1 MGNCHVEGEGSR
13 HIVGMSRCL
22 WRSNDGDCVTP
33 VCVCMY
39 VCMHM
44 HDVRYV
50 CTNQKRSRHTTHA
63 YTHTTPDWNNAYTAY
78 LSHLDISDHQKIF
91 LYQTKTTWV
100 NTTAFSKFW
109 FHLVVVKK
117 ILNLLSPMWK
127 CNSVKVS
134 VHNPTTWKRMR
145 KKGIQGRI
153 PRWKPFLTR
162 KNTKPR
168 LTFEPHG
175 FWENIPWTD
184 ETKTELF
191 WCKNKDGDVKTPA
204 LNDSKETKSR
214 FWIRI
219 VKVWT

>member
-1 MGNCHVEGEGSR
+1 MTVTVSPQ
-13 HIVGMSRCL
+13 
-22 WRSNDGDCVTP
+22 CVY
-33 VCVCMY
+33 VCMY
-39 VCMHM
+39 AHAWCAICVHEPEAFQT
-44 HDVRYV
+44 HNPRIHPHYTRLKQRLHSIFVTLRYF
-50 CTNQKRSRHTTHA
+50 RSS
-63 YTHTTPDWNNAYTAY
+63 N
-78 LSHLDISDHQKIF
+78 IFF